1 MRVDEYLQLDAV
13 GLAELVRAG
22 EVTSTELLDVA
33 IERAE
38 QVNPALNA
46 IILPMYEEARRLAGT
61 APEGPL
67 GGVPFLLKD
76 LFQDYAGYPTSCGNR
91 ALRQVPASRHAEVVR
106 RWLKAGLVPFGK
118 TNVPEFGAKA
128 VTEPLEFGPTRNPW
142 HTGHTPGGSSGGSA
156 AAVAAGITP
165 AAGANDGGGSIR
177 IPAAA
182 CGLFGLKPGRGRV
195 PFGPLRGEPMNGAS
209 VNGVLTRTVRDSAA
223 LLDVMAGSEP
233 TSPYPIAP
241 PERPYA
247 QEVGR
252 DPGRL
257 RIGFGEHSPMG
268 TRVHPEAVRAVREAA
283 ALLEELGH
291 EVVEAE
297 PAIDGRSLTEDF
309 LTMWYGSMAA
319 LVDGVKADTGCSDDG
334 FEPDTLMLAAM
345 GRARSSA
352 DYVRGH
358 DRWNQHILALADF
371 HSRYDLLLTPT
382 IAGPPVTIGRLDP
395 PSWLRTAERLL
406 VRTRTERIVTA
417 TDMVTT
423 EVMNNLTATP
433 FTMTANLTGTPAMSV
448 PLHWTDSGLPLGV
461 QFIAAAAGEGMLL
474 RLAGQLEQARPW
486 AHRRPTGVPFPASLS
501 SSDGAAS

>member
-1 MRVDEYLQLDAV
+1 MRVDEYLQYDAV
-13 GLAELVRAG
+13 GLAALVRSK
-22 EVTSTELLDVA
+22 EVTSTELLEAA
-33 IERAE
+33 IERAA
-38 QVNPALNA
+38 QVDPALNA
-46 IILPMYEEARRLAGT
+46 INLPMYEEGRRIAAT
-61 APEGPL
+61 APSGPL

-76 LFQDYAGYPTSCGNR
+76 LFQDYAGYPTSAGNR
-91 ALRQVPASRHAEVVR
+91 ALRHVPATRHSEVVR
-106 RWLKAGLVPFGK
+106 RWLNAGLVPFAK

-128 VTEPLEFGPTRNPW
+128 VTEPLEFGPSRNPW
-142 HTGHTPGGSSGGSA
+142 NTGHTPGGSSGGSA
-156 AAVAAGITP
+156 AAVAAGIAP

-195 PFGPLRGEPMNGAS
+195 PFGPFRGEPMHGAS

-223 LLDVMAGSEP
+223 LLDVMAGPEP

-247 QEVGR
+247 KEVGR

-257 RIGFGEHSPMG
+257 RIGFSDISPLG
-268 TRVHPEAVRAVREAA
+268 TRVHPEAVRAVRETA

-291 EVVEAE
+291 QVVETR
-297 PAIDGRSLTEDF
+297 PAIDGRALTEDF
-309 LTMWYGSMAA
+309 LTLWYGSMAA
-319 LVDGVKADTGCSDDG
+319 LVDGIKADTGCGDDD

-345 GRARSSA
+345 GRARTSA

-358 DRWNQHILALADF
+358 DRWNEHIVALADF

-406 VRTRTERIVTA
+406 VRTRTERLVTA

-448 PLHWTDSGLPLGV
+448 PLHWTASGLPLGV
-461 QFIAAAAGEGMLL
+461 QFIAAPAGEGLLL
-474 RLAGQLEQARPW
+474 RLAGQLERARPW
-486 AHRRPTGVPFPASLS
+486 AHRRPTDVPFPEP
-501 SSDGAAS
+501 